1 MHINMMFSKL
11 HRATVTQADIAYEG
25 SITIDEDLLDLA
37 KLKANQQVHIYNV
50 SNGERF
56 ETYTIKGTRGSG
68 IIAIN
73 GAAAHK
79 VSVGDRVIIV
89 AYALMDEKE
98 ASEHRPQVI
107 LLADNNVVKEIK
119 SAEKELTKV
128 L

>member
-11 HRATVTQADIAYEG
+11 HRATVTQADLQYEG

-37 KLKANQQVHIYNV
+37 KLKANQQVYIYNIT
-50 SNGERF
+50 SGERF

-79 VSVGDRVIIV
+79 ATVGDKVIIV
-89 AYALMDEKE
+89 AYASFNEQE
-98 ASEHRPQVI
+98 AENHEPTIV
-107 LLADNNVVKEIK
+107 LLGDNNKVKELK
-119 SAEKELTKV
+119 SGEKELTKV
-128 L
+128 